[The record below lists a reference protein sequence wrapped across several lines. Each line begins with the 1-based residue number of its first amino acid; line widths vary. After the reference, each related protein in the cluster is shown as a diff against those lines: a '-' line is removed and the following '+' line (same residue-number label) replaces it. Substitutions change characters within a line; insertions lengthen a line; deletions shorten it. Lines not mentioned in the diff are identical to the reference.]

1 MEEQCR
7 QFRVDCDSA
16 QRDLK
21 DVAAQLQ
28 DEQKKAIGLSQE
40 LSKNVSSKQSLMESE
55 EKARDLQKEN
65 SILRESNNK
74 LLDSAYDLERERQ
87 FHATENALK
96 LQVAQLETTLKS
108 DLGEKKTLQ
117 DSLVREREQYAKL
130 EAEFQDLQAKYFTL
144 KESSEGQEEKLR
156 YVAGE
161 NSVEAKDLEEALLML
176 RNRKDLMTSAKLPS
190 FLEDAGA
197 TGESNKK
204 STVEG
209 EDARDLRT
217 ELSELQVQFVD
228 AINELEK
235 TRSLLR
241 VQGDI
246 NAEQK
251 NEVTALQERVEQV
264 KSEYQG
270 QMTEYRK
277 LLEMRAARIQKLEG
291 QLRDSSYGN
300 LRRQVAD
307 LGAST
312 SSLASSSAAVLF
324 GNSQVLHFRDNLDLK
339 YYLCCLIIQFCRRFC
354 LRRPLQSTTPADSL
368 SLRYTFKKFP

>member
-1 MEEQCR
+1 M
-7 QFRVDCDSA
+7 F
-16 QRDLK
+16 
-21 DVAAQLQ
+21 
-28 DEQKKAIGLSQE
+28 
-40 LSKNVSSKQSLMESE
+40 SKQ
-55 EKARDLQKEN
+55 
-65 SILRESNNK
+65 
-74 LLDSAYDLERERQ
+74 
-87 FHATENALK
+87 

-117 DSLVREREQYAKL
+117 DALVREREQYAKL
-130 EAEFQDLQAKYFTL
+130 EADFQDLQAKYFTL
-144 KESSEGQEEKLR
+144 KESAEGQEEKLR

-190 FLEDAGA
+190 FLEEAD
-197 TGESNKK
+197 GESKKK
-204 STVEG
+204 SSVEG
-209 EDARDLRT
+209 EGGRELRT

-291 QLRDSSYGN
+291 QLRDSAYGN
-300 LRRQVAD
+300 VRRQVAD

-312 SSLASSSAAVLF
+312 SSLASSSAAALF
-324 GNSQVLHFRDNLDLK
+324 GNSQVK
-339 YYLCCLIIQFCRRFC
+339 
-354 LRRPLQSTTPADSL
+354 SG
-368 SLRYTFKKFP
+368 

>member
-312 SSLASSSAAVLF
+312 SSLASSSAAALF
-324 GNSQVLHFRDNLDLK
+324 GNSQVK
-339 YYLCCLIIQFCRRFC
+339 
-354 LRRPLQSTTPADSL
+354 SV
-368 SLRYTFKKFP
+368 

>member
-55 EKARDLQKEN
+55 EKVRDLQKEN

-197 TGESNKK
+197 SNESNKK
-204 STVEG
+204 SAVEG
-209 EDARDLRT
+209 EDAKDLRT

-228 AINELEK
+228 AVNELEK

-251 NEVTALQERVEQV
+251 NEVAALQERVEQV

-270 QMTEYRK
+270 QMAEYRK

-291 QLRDSSYGN
+291 QLRDSSYGT

-312 SSLASSSAAVLF
+312 SSLSSSSAAVLF
-324 GNSQVLHFRDNLDLK
+324 GNSQVL
-339 YYLCCLIIQFCRRFC
+339 
-354 LRRPLQSTTPADSL
+354 L
-368 SLRYTFKKFP
+368 SG

>member
-204 STVEG
+204 SAVEG

-324 GNSQVLHFRDNLDLK
+324 GNSQVLHFRDNFHLK
-339 YYLCCLIIQFCRRFC
+339 YYDVALIQFCRRFC

-368 SLRYTFKKFP
+368 SSRYTFKKCP